1 MTAVLLAAGIAIGIT
16 LGDDPTAVFTLVFLI
31 VYFTG
36 VLILYLIALKL
47 RERLVSESA
56 RELEN
61 KFADMPLEQAARKL
75 IKQGII
81 TENGF
86 IADRDGVFSNNVIPF
101 DRLYYFIYSQWFV
114 LKGRRLVRVRTSP
127 CGIDVFLQVH
137 SADEDTV
144 QFEEEYPLDGAL
156 FNFIDKRGFIK
167 DYENNREFAL
177 LKQDKKNFCRLSLGF
192 KLK

>member
-1 MTAVLLAAGIAIGIT
+1 MVLKGRICLNKKKLPSYIFKFNVALIVYFVVMTAVLLAAGIAIGIA

-31 VYFTG
+31 VY
-36 VLILYLIALKL
+36 L
-47 RERLVSESA
+47 
-56 RELEN
+56 
-61 KFADMPLEQAARKL
+61 
-75 IKQGII
+75 
-81 TENGF
+81 
-86 IADRDGVFSNNVIPF
+86 
-101 DRLYYFIYSQWFV
+101 
-114 LKGRRLVRVRTSP
+114 TSP
-127 CGIDVFLQVH
+127 CGIGVFLQVH